1 MANLSLRNL
10 DPETLA
16 RIRMSARRRGVSVNR
31 LIVDT
36 LRRQYRSG
44 GEQLDDLDALAG
56 SWSEAEAEAFAAA
69 TAPFAEIDGAL
80 WAAQPRASYRVRTGA
95 RRRAGK

>member
-16 RIRMSARRRGVSVNR
+16 RIRTTARRRGVSVNR

-36 LRRQYRSG
+36 LRREYAIG
-44 GEQLDDLDALAG
+44 GEALDDLDRLAG
-56 SWSEAEAEAFAAA
+56 AWTEAEAEAFTAA

-80 WAAQPRASYRVRTGA
+80 WAAEPSAQYKTRSGTK
-95 RRRAGK
+95 RRAAK